1 MNRAQAERELQRLIK
16 AVEQHNYRYHVLDDP
31 LISDAEFDRLFT
43 QLICLE
49 NDFPELIDPNS
60 PTQKMHGGVAEK
72 FVPVTHATPML
83 SLDNVFDASGLGDF
97 YRRVQQRLKTDEPL
111 VFVGE
116 PKLDGLAVSVRYEH
130 GEFVGAATRGDGRT
144 GEDIT
149 HTVRT
154 IRSLPLRL
162 RGQQVPAMLEVR
174 GEVFMA
180 REAFLAMNAR
190 AAERGEKI
198 FANPRNAAA
207 GSLRQLDA
215 AVALE
220 RPLEIYFYAV
230 ARISDAS
237 RMESQTCA
245 LACLKKWGL
254 RVNPEVK
261 TLTGLPALE
270 QYYDELAKRRAQL
283 PYEIDGVVFK
293 IDSCAEQN
301 TLGFVSRAPRW
312 AIARKFPA
320 QEEHTILEGVDF
332 QVGRTGSITPVARLK
347 PVSVGGVVVRNAT
360 LHNEDEIRRLDL
372 RIGDRVVIY
381 RAGDVIPKVVKVI
394 QDARPAGAQR
404 IIFPKN
410 CPVCD
415 SPLERESDQAVIRC
429 SGGLACAAQIREAIK
444 HFASRRAM
452 DIEGLGEK
460 LVDQLVNLGYVAH
473 VADLYRLDEATLS
486 ALPRMGQ
493 KSAQNVLAAL
503 EKSKRTTLA
512 RFLFALGLREVG
524 EATAAALA
532 SHFGSL
538 NALRVADEAALL
550 SVPDVGP
557 VVAKHVLAFFANE
570 HHCEVI
576 DELLS
581 VGVSWP
587 APSSERLNA
596 NAHHPLRGKIVVLTG
611 TLTTMTREEAK
622 ARLKA
627 IGAKVTGSVSAKTD
641 VVFAGDQ
648 AGSKRAKAEAL
659 GVLIESEA
667 QLVTYLSNV

>member
-1 MNRAQAERELQRLIK
+1 MSSSILNRAQAERELQRLIK

-320 QEEHTILEGVDF
+320 
-332 QVGRTGSITPVARLK
+332 
-347 PVSVGGVVVRNAT
+347 
-360 LHNEDEIRRLDL
+360 
-372 RIGDRVVIY
+372 
-381 RAGDVIPKVVKVI
+381 
-394 QDARPAGAQR
+394 
-404 IIFPKN
+404 
-410 CPVCD
+410 
-415 SPLERESDQAVIRC
+415 
-429 SGGLACAAQIREAIK
+429 
-444 HFASRRAM
+444 
-452 DIEGLGEK
+452 
-460 LVDQLVNLGYVAH
+460 
-473 VADLYRLDEATLS
+473 
-486 ALPRMGQ
+486 
-493 KSAQNVLAAL
+493 
-503 EKSKRTTLA
+503 
-512 RFLFALGLREVG
+512 
-524 EATAAALA
+524 
-532 SHFGSL
+532 
-538 NALRVADEAALL
+538 
-550 SVPDVGP
+550 
-557 VVAKHVLAFFANE
+557 
-570 HHCEVI
+570 
-576 DELLS
+576 
-581 VGVSWP
+581 
-587 APSSERLNA
+587 
-596 NAHHPLRGKIVVLTG
+596 
-611 TLTTMTREEAK
+611 
-622 ARLKA
+622 
-627 IGAKVTGSVSAKTD
+627 
-641 VVFAGDQ
+641 
-648 AGSKRAKAEAL
+648 
-659 GVLIESEA
+659 
-667 QLVTYLSNV
+667 